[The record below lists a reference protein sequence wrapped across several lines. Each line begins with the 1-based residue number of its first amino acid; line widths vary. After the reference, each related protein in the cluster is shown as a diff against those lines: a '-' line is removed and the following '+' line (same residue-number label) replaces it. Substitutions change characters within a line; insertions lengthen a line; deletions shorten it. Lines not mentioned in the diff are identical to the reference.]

1 MEVTAVNKYAYSVG
15 RTKALETKLLD
26 SGKIDRMIEVEDAD
40 AVLRVLSE
48 TEYGDMIAEIKSAE
62 EFERIL
68 YVELKRTY
76 SVARSFYPDPKL
88 VNLFTLKYDFHNL
101 KVLLKSK
108 LSDQVA
114 DELLIDLGAIPD
126 IVSKLM
132 KEDISE
138 ISKKLP
144 EGYGK
149 SVERMLDEF
158 NTSSKDPQIIDA
170 LLDAEM
176 FALMHEF
183 ASQSNFLLELLKMH
197 IDLANIKMLIRSKK
211 LDKSKRFMG
220 YALLENGSL
229 PKDNLLKIY
238 DRSLDAMISEL
249 CKSEY
254 GEIIAEGAE
263 YYEKEG
269 SLLLFEKLFDDMIMG
284 HVKQAKYVAFGLEP
298 LAGYIIAKEN
308 EIKLIRMI
316 LMGKLNEIPSE
327 RIKEMVREG
336 YV

>member
-1 MEVTAVNKYAYSVG
+1 MEITAANKYAYSVG
-15 RTKALETKLLD
+15 RTRALETKLLD
-26 SGKIDRMIEVEDAD
+26 RSKIDRMIEAENAD

-48 TEYGDMIAEIKSAE
+48 TEYGDLIAEIKSAE
-62 EFERIL
+62 EFEEML
-68 YVELKRTY
+68 YTGLKRMY
-76 SVARSFYPDPKL
+76 SVAKSFYPDPEL
-88 VNLFTLKYDFHNL
+88 VDLFTLKYDFHNI

-108 LSDQVA
+108 LSDQGA
-114 DELLIDLGAIPD
+114 DELLIDLGNIAD
-126 IVSKLM
+126 VVSKLM

-144 EGYGK
+144 EDYVRA
-149 SVERMLDEF
+149 VERTLGEF
-158 NTSSKDPQIIDA
+158 NTSKDPQIIDA
-170 LLDAEM
+170 CLDVEM

-183 ASQSNFLLELLKMH
+183 ASQSNFLLELLKMQ

-211 LDKSKRFMG
+211 LDKSKRFVG

-229 PKDNLLKIY
+229 PKDDLLKVY

-263 YYEKEG
+263 HYEKEG
-269 SLLLFEKLFDDMIMG
+269 SLLLFEKLFDDMIME
-284 HVKQAKYVAFGLEP
+284 HVKKARYVAFGLEP

-308 EIKLIRMI
+308 EIRLIRMI
-316 LMGKLNEIPSE
+316 LMGNLNEIPSE
-327 RIKEMVREG
+327 QVKRIMREG

>member
-26 SGKIDRMIEVEDAD
+26 RGKIDRMIEAEDAE

-48 TEYGDMIAEIKSAE
+48 TEYGDLIAEIKSAE

-68 YVELKRTY
+68 YVGLKRTY
-76 SVARSFYPDPKL
+76 SVVRSFYPDPEL

-108 LSDQVA
+108 FSDQGA
-114 DELLIDLGAIPD
+114 DELLIDLGEIAD
-126 IVSKLM
+126 VVSKLM

-144 EGYGK
+144 EDYARA
-149 SVERMLDEF
+149 VERMLDEF
-158 NTSSKDPQIIDA
+158 NTSKDPQIIDA

-176 FALMHEF
+176 FALMREF
-183 ASQSNFLLELLKMH
+183 ASQSDFLLKLLKMY
-197 IDLANIKMLIRSKK
+197 IDLNNIKILIRSKK
-211 LDKSKRFMG
+211 LAKSKSFLG
-220 YALLENGSL
+220 YALLENGGL
-229 PKDNLLKIY
+229 PKDDLLKIH

-249 CKSEY
+249 CKTEY

-263 YYEKEG
+263 HYEKEE
-269 SLLLFEKLFDDMIMG
+269 SLFLFEKLFDDMIMEYM
-284 HVKQAKYVAFGLEP
+284 KKAKYVAFGLEP
-298 LAGYIIAKEN
+298 LAGYIVAKEN
-308 EIKLIRMI
+308 EIKLIRM
-316 LMGKLNEIPSE
+316 LLVGKLNEIPNE

>member
-1 MEVTAVNKYAYSVG
+1 MEVTAVNKYAYAVG
-15 RTKALETKLLD
+15 RIKALETKLLD
-26 SGKIDRMIEVEDAD
+26 RSKIDRMIEAENVGD
-40 AVLRVLSE
+40 VLRVLSE

-62 EFERIL
+62 EFEGIL
-68 YVELKRTY
+68 YMGLKRTY
-76 SVARSFYPDPKL
+76 SVTRSFYPDPEL
-88 VNLFTLKYDFHNL
+88 VDLFTLKYDFHNL

-108 LSDQVA
+108 LSDQGA
-114 DELLIDLGAIPD
+114 EELLIDLGVIAD
-126 IVSKLM
+126 VVSKLM

-144 EGYGK
+144 EGYARA
-149 SVERMLDEF
+149 VERTMDEF
-158 NTSSKDPQIIDA
+158 NTSKDPQIIDA
-170 LLDAEM
+170 CLDAEM
-176 FALMHEF
+176 FALMREF
-183 ASQSNFLLELLKMH
+183 ASQSKFLLELLQRY

-211 LDKSKRFMG
+211 LSKSKRFVG

-229 PKDNLLKIY
+229 HKDDLLKIY

-249 CKSEY
+249 CRSEY
-254 GEIIAEGAE
+254 GEIITEGAE
-263 YYEKEG
+263 HYEKEG
-269 SLLLFEKLFDDMIMG
+269 SLFWFEKLFDDMIME
-284 HVKQAKYVAFGLEP
+284 HVKKAKYVAFGLEP

-327 RIKEMVREG
+327 EIKGMVREA